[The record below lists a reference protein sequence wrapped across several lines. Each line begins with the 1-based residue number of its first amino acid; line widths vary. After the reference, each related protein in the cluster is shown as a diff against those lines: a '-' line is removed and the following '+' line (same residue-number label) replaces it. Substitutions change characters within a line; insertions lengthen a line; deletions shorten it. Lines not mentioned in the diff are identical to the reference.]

1 MQSSVGYP
9 AVRSYLRVSFSGL
22 VAARRVGVI
31 SVLDGTAS
39 LPESGACARRAR
51 FPLPFLR
58 SSSAPPR
65 TIELLLKR
73 EESNQDRHVLRLI
86 DALPVGA
93 TGACVGHG
101 GIVGQSDYFLWSIR
115 LSAAVNNPH
124 VRIKSIPENSTTH
137 WHQNTAVR
145 GYLNR

>member
-31 SVLDGTAS
+31 SVLYGTAS
-39 LPESGACARRAR
+39 LPESGAYARPAR
-51 FPLPFLR
+51 FPLHFLR
-58 SSSAPPR
+58 SSSALPR

-73 EESNQDRHVLRLI
+73 EESNQDRHVLKLI
-86 DALPVGA
+86 DALPVGV

-101 GIVGQSDYFLWSIR
+101 GIVGQSDYLLWSVR
-115 LSAAVNNPH
+115 LSAAVNNPQ
-124 VRIKSIPENSTTH
+124 VKDQVDPRE
-137 WHQNTAVR
+137 
-145 GYLNR
+145 